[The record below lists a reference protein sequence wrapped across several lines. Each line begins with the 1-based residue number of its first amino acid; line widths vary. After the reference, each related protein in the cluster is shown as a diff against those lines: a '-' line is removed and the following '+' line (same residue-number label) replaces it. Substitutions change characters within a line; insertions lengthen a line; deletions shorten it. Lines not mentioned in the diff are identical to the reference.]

1 MDRFYPAL
9 IYERC
14 GISVDATVSTRL
26 GYIIGNTTS
35 PTRPE
40 GHNVS
45 LSLPEKVQDTATGK
59 MHREIGSGDRQTD
72 TFVAILHLTYLN
84 EVSLCSTMC
93 MHSVGGSTRQVDFI
107 DSLLPEPHRHLL
119 AVTDSYDR

>member
-9 IYERC
+9 IFERC

-40 GHNVS
+40 VHNVS

-59 MHREIGSGDRQTD
+59 MHRKLVPETCLRTDRH
-72 TFVAILHLTYLN
+72 VRRNPPLN
-84 EVSLCSTMC
+84 LRE
-93 MHSVGGSTRQVDFI
+93 
-107 DSLLPEPHRHLL
+107 
-119 AVTDSYDR
+119 